1 MAEIKPQIV
10 IENYDGGYHNKDIER
25 SRDRLFKGNTYKDL
39 STIIVVPSR
48 GVIPAKV
55 VQSWM
60 SLMAPMN
67 QKVIRLFMIG
77 MEVGEAYNNA
87 IEFILNHPDLSKW
100 KYIMTLEEDN
110 MVPPDGLLKLYEAIN
125 TPKEKGGPYDV
136 VGALYWTKGP
146 GGMPMIYGNINDIPK
161 NFIPQPPI
169 PDTVQPCNGLG
180 MGCNLFR
187 LDMFKDPKLQKPYFK
202 TVQEHKPGIGTKVFT
217 QDLRFFEDAGRLG
230 YKFACDTRCKVGHL
244 DYENDIV
251 W

>member
-10 IENYDGGYHNKDIER
+10 IENYEGHHNKDIEK
-25 SRDRLFKGNTYKDL
+25 SRDRLIQGNTYKDL
-39 STIIVVPSR
+39 STIIVVPTR

-55 VQSWM
+55 VQNWLGM
-60 SLMAPMN
+60 MTPMN
-67 QKVIRLFMIG
+67 QKVIRIFIIG

-87 IEFILNHPDLSKW
+87 IEMILNHPDLSKW

-125 TPKEKGGPYDV
+125 TPPGYDV
-136 VGALYWTKGP
+136 IGALYWTKGE
-146 GGMPMIYGNINDIPK
+146 GGQPMIYGNIKDIPK
-161 NFIPQPPI
+161 NFIPQVPI
-169 PDTVQPCNGLG
+169 PDTIQECNGLG

-187 LDMFKDPKLQKPYFK
+187 LEMFKDPKLQRPFFK
-202 TVQEHKPGIGTKVFT
+202 TLQEHRPGVGTRVYT

-230 YKFACDTRCKVGHL
+230 YRFAVDNRIKVGHY
-244 DYENDIV
+244 DYERDIV